1 MKTFELKP
9 LTLAMAMIAVPAFA
23 QESTSNDPSLE
34 EITVTG
40 SYAGSLAKA
49 LDTKRDSAGM
59 VDSILAEDIA
69 DFPDQNLAESLQRI
83 PGVTIDRDGGQG
95 REITVRGLNSTFTR
109 VQINGMQAQS
119 LSAGSNGVQTSRGF
133 DFNVFASELFNRLDV
148 YKSTSAELEEGSLGA
163 TVALRTA
170 RPFDYDPVTVVANVQ
185 GSYNDGSEEFT
196 PRTSALVSL
205 TNEEQTLG
213 ALFSVAFS
221 ERNVFGY
228 GADTGRWANDD
239 FASCT
244 ACDSEAEFDQVKSA
258 QHPRIPRYMN
268 RNYTEDRLGITSS
281 LQWQIADSTLLSF
294 DGLYSNL
301 DSERTEPNINPISL
315 ARTGDT
321 GNAETDIAAYT
332 IDGNNNLITA
342 TMDGVDTRAEN
353 FLADWTSEFAQ
364 YSLSLEHDF
373 SDDFR
378 MTILAGGSNS
388 QLDNRESTLVLE
400 HFSEDDPRRMID
412 YAESNDTVTYDYSN
426 MTSPEI
432 MFGFDTT
439 DPANWELSEIRDRLY
454 DAESS
459 ASTFRIDLDYMLND
473 AVTLRGGV
481 TQKSYGYDIT
491 GLRADT
497 SLSGAD
503 ERDGVADGEAC
514 GIGSTITSD
523 MGNVA
528 SPTGVP
534 YFKGDLAL
542 VDQAL
547 ASGCWPHS
555 VRPGDTREVEED
567 SLGVYAQLDFDTDLA
582 GRRLHGNVGVRSV
595 ETELTS
601 TGVTV
606 YDDANGVEQTENV
619 TVENDYR
626 DTLPSLNVAY
636 ELLDDVVIR
645 GSAAKVMSR
654 PNLGTLSPGGSV
666 GIFGQPKVSYGN
678 PFIEPF
684 RAKAYDLGAEWYFA
698 ENAVVSVAY
707 FVKDIDSLPIGQTD
721 YGVSWAEIGL
731 PDSLLGAEYENL
743 HNSNDF
749 EVSRT
754 VNGKEGGDLDGWE
767 LQYQQP
773 LTFLPG
779 PDWVRNFGI
788 IANLTKVSSEVTYN
802 AGEDDEFKG
811 PLSGQSDDSSNFTL
825 YWEDDAFSARISM
838 ANRGEYS
845 TRPQEFNQ
853 EDRRY
858 VDATTFV
865 DFSASYRVTD
875 NLKVNFEAINLTD
888 EPIFAYM
895 DPNAKRIINEISTG
909 SQYFVGAQYKF

>member
-1 MKTFELKP
+1 MKTFKLKP
-9 LTLAMAMIAVPAFA
+9 LALAVTVTAAPALA
-23 QESTSNDPSLE
+23 QAQDADLME
-34 EITVTG
+34 EVVVTG
-40 SYAGSLAKA
+40 SYAGSLAQA

-170 RPFDYDPVTVVANVQ
+170 RPFDYDPVTMVANVQ
-185 GSYNDGSEEFT
+185 GSYNDGSEEFS

-205 TNEEQTLG
+205 TNDDQTLG

-221 ERNVFGY
+221 ERNVYGY
-228 GADTGRWANDD
+228 GADTGRWEDDD

-244 ACDSEAEFDQVKSA
+244 ACDSEAEFDRVKSA
-258 QHPRIPRYMN
+258 WHPRIPRYMN
-268 RNYTEDRLGITSS
+268 RNYDEDRLGVTSS
-281 LQWQIADSTLLSF
+281 FQWQASDSTLVSF
-294 DGLYSNL
+294 DALYSNL

-321 GNAETDIAAYT
+321 GNAQTDVAAYS

-353 FLADWTSEFAQ
+353 FLADWGSEFSQ
-364 YSLSLEHDF
+364 YSLSLEHEFSEDF
-373 SDDFR
+373 HMNF
-378 MTILAGGSNS
+378 LAGGSS
-388 QLDNRESTLVLE
+388 SDLQNRESTLILE
-400 HFSEDDPRRMID
+400 HFSEDDPRRMIE
-412 YAESNDTVTYDYSN
+412 YAESNDSVSYDYTN

-432 MFGFDTT
+432 MFGFDTAN
-439 DPANWELSEIRDRLY
+439 PENWELSEIRDRRY

-459 ASTFRIDLDYMLND
+459 TSTFRIDLDYALND
-473 AVTLRGGV
+473 TLTLRGGV
-481 TQKSYGYDIT
+481 TQKSYGYEIA

-497 SLSGAD
+497 ALSDAD
-503 ERDGVADGEAC
+503 ERDGTVDGEAC
-514 GIGSTITSD
+514 GIGSNITSD
-523 MGNVA
+523 MGSVA
-528 SPTGVP
+528 SPTGLP

-542 VDQAL
+542 LDQSL
-547 ASGCWPHS
+547 ASGCWPHT
-555 VRPGDTREVEED
+555 VRAGDTREVEEE
-567 SLGVYAQLDFDTDLA
+567 SLGVYAQLDFDTDVA
-582 GRRLHGNVGVRSV
+582 GRRFRGNVGVRSV

-601 TGVTV
+601 TGLQ
-606 YDDANGVEQTENV
+606 NGEMEV

-626 DTLPSLNVAY
+626 DTLPSMNLVY
-636 ELLDDVVIR
+636 ELSDDVILR

-666 GIFGQPKVSYGN
+666 GIFGDPKVSYGN

-698 ENAVVSVAY
+698 ESAVVSVAY
-707 FVKDIDSLPIGQTD
+707 FVKDIESLPIGQTE
-721 YGVSWAEIGL
+721 VMSWAETGL
-731 PDSLLGAEYENL
+731 PDNLLGAQYDDLYNA
-743 HNSNDF
+743 DF
-749 EVSRT
+749 EVKRT
-754 VNGKEGGDLDGWE
+754 VNGEKGGELDGWE

-788 IANLTKVSSEVTYN
+788 LANLTKVNSEVTYN
-802 AGEDDEFKG
+802 AGEPDEFKG
-811 PLSGQSDDSSNFTL
+811 PLSGQSDDSSNLTL
-825 YWEDDAFSARISM
+825 YWENDAFSARISM

-845 TRPQEFNQ
+845 TRPQEFS
-853 EDRRY
+853 EEKRRY

-865 DFSASYRVTD
+865 DFSASYRVTES
-875 NLKVNFEAINLTD
+875 LKVNFEAINLTD
-888 EPIFAYM
+888 EPVFSYM
-895 DPNAKRIINEISTG
+895 DPNDKRMINEISTG

>member
-9 LTLAMAMIAVPAFA
+9 LTLAMAIVAVPAFA
-23 QESTSNDPSLE
+23 QEADTSGDASLE

-83 PGVTIDRDGGQG
+83 PGVAIDRDGGQG
-95 REITVRGLNSTFTR
+95 RGITVRGLNSTFTR

-119 LSAGSNGVQTSRGF
+119 LAAGSGGVQTSRGF

-196 PRTSALVSL
+196 PRTSALVSF

-228 GADTGRWANDD
+228 GADTGRWEDD
-239 FASCT
+239 NFGSCS
-244 ACDSEAEFDQVKSA
+244 ACGDDEAEFDRVKSA
-258 QHPRIPRYMN
+258 WHPRIPRYMN
-268 RNYTEDRLGITSS
+268 RNYTQDRLGVTSS

-301 DSERTEPNINPISL
+301 DSQRTEPNINPISL

-321 GNAETDIAAYT
+321 GNAETDVAAYT
-332 IDGNNNLITA
+332 IDRNNNLITA

-353 FLADWTSEFAQ
+353 FLADWGSEFAQ
-364 YSLSLEHDF
+364 YSLTLEHDF
-373 SDDFR
+373 SEDFHVKV
-378 MTILAGGSNS
+378 LAGGSDS

-400 HFSEDDPRRMID
+400 HFSENDPRRMID
-412 YAESNDTVTYDYSN
+412 YAESNDTVTYDYTN
-426 MTSPEI
+426 MTSPDI
-432 MFGFDTT
+432 AFGFDVT

-459 ASTFRIDLDYMLND
+459 TSTFRIDLDYALND
-473 AVTLRGGV
+473 MLTLRGGV
-481 TQKSYGYDIT
+481 TQKSYGYEIA

-503 ERDGVADGEAC
+503 ARDGVEDGEAC

-523 MGNVA
+523 MGSVA
-528 SPTGVP
+528 NPTGLP

-542 VDQAL
+542 VDAAL
-547 ASGCWPHS
+547 ASGCWPHA
-555 VRPGDTREVEED
+555 VRAGDTRDVEEE
-567 SLGVYAQLDFDTDLA
+567 SLGVYAQVDFDTDVA
-582 GRRLHGNVGVRSV
+582 GRRLHGNVGVRTV

-601 TGVTV
+601 TGLQ
-606 YDDANGVEQTENV
+606 NGAVEV

-626 DTLPSLNVAY
+626 DTLPSLNLAY
-636 ELLDDVVIR
+636 EVLDDVVVR

-654 PNLGTLSPGGSV
+654 PNLGTLNPGGSV
-666 GIFGQPKVSYGN
+666 GIFGDPTVSYGN

-707 FVKDIDSLPIGQTD
+707 FVKDIESLPISQTD
-721 YGVSWAEIGL
+721 ILSWAETGL
-731 PDSLLGAEYENL
+731 PDSLLGAQYDDLYNA
-743 HNSNDF
+743 DF
-749 EVSRT
+749 EVKRT
-754 VNGKEGGDLDGWE
+754 VNGEKGGELDGWE

-779 PDWVRNFGI
+779 PEWVRNFGV
-788 IANLTKVSSEVTYN
+788 IANLTKVSSEVTYRV
-802 AGEDDEFKG
+802 GQPDEFKG
-811 PLSGQSDDSSNFTL
+811 PLSGQSDDSSNLTL
-825 YWEDDAFSARISM
+825 YWENDDFSARLSV

-845 TRPQEFNQ
+845 TRPQEAS
-853 EDRRY
+853 EEKRRY
-858 VDATTFV
+858 VDATSFL
-865 DFSASYRVTD
+865 DFSASYRVND

-888 EPIFAYM
+888 EPVFEYM
-895 DPNAKRIINEISTG
+895 DGNAKRMITEISTG
-909 SQYFVGAQYKF
+909 AQYFVGAQYKF

>member
-9 LTLAMAMIAVPAFA
+9 LTLAMAMIAVPAMA
-23 QESTSNDPSLE
+23 QESNSTNGDASLE
-34 EITVTG
+34 EITVTA

-49 LDTKRDSAGM
+49 LDTKRDSSGM

-83 PGVTIDRDGGQG
+83 PGVAIDRDGGQG
-95 REITVRGLNSTFTR
+95 RGITVRGLNSTFTR

-119 LSAGSNGVQTSRGF
+119 LAAGSGGVQTSRGF

-148 YKSTSAELEEGSLGA
+148 YKTTSAELEEGSLGA

-170 RPFDYDPVTVVANVQ
+170 RPFDYDPLTVVANVQ

-196 PRTSALVSL
+196 PRTSALVSM
-205 TNEEQTLG
+205 TNEDQTLG
-213 ALFSVAFS
+213 ALFSVAVS
-221 ERNVFGY
+221 ERNVYGY
-228 GADTGRWANDD
+228 GADTGRWEDD
-239 FASCT
+239 NFASCT
-244 ACDSEAEFDQVKSA
+244 ACDSEAEFDRVKSA
-258 QHPRIPRYMN
+258 WHPRIPRYMN
-268 RNYTEDRLGITSS
+268 RNYTQDRLGVTSS

-294 DGLYSNL
+294 DGLYSNM
-301 DSERTEPNINPISL
+301 DSQRTEPNINPISL

-321 GNAETDIAAYT
+321 GNAQTDVAAYT
-332 IDGNNNLITA
+332 IDGNNNLISA

-353 FLADWTSEFAQ
+353 FLADWGSEFAQ

-373 SDDFR
+373 SEDFH
-378 MTILAGGSNS
+378 MEILAGGSNS

-400 HFSEDDPRRMID
+400 HFSETDPRRMID

-432 MFGFDTT
+432 MFGFDVTN
-439 DPANWELSEIRDRLY
+439 PANWELSEIRDRLF

-459 ASTFRIDLDYMLND
+459 TSTFRLDLDYALND
-473 AVTLRGGV
+473 ALTLRGGV
-481 TQKSYGYDIT
+481 TQKSYGYEIA

-503 ERDGVADGEAC
+503 GRDGVEDGEAC

-523 MGNVA
+523 MGSVD
-528 SPTGVP
+528 SPTGLP

-542 VDQAL
+542 VDAAL
-547 ASGCWPHS
+547 ASGCWPHA
-555 VRPGDTREVEED
+555 VRAGDTREVEEE
-567 SLGVYAQLDFDTDLA
+567 SLGVYAQVDFDTELFS
-582 GRRLHGNVGVRSV
+582 RRLRGNVGVRSV

-601 TGVTV
+601 TGLQNGTV
-606 YDDANGVEQTENV
+606 EV

-636 ELLDDVVIR
+636 ELTEDFIVR
-645 GSAAKVMSR
+645 GAAAEVMSR
-654 PNLGTLSPGGSV
+654 PNLGTLNPGGSV
-666 GIFGQPKVSYGN
+666 GIFGDPTVSYGN

-698 ENAVVSVAY
+698 ESAVVSVAY
-707 FVKDIDSLPIGQTD
+707 FQKDIESLPIGQTD
-721 YGVSWAEIGL
+721 VMSWAETGL
-731 PDSLLGAEYENL
+731 PDSLLGAQYDDLYNA
-743 HNSNDF
+743 DF
-749 EVSRT
+749 EVKRT
-754 VNGKEGGDLDGWE
+754 VNGKEGGELDGWE

-788 IANLTKVSSEVTYN
+788 LANLTKVNSEVTYK
-802 AGEDDEFKG
+802 AGEPDEFKG
-811 PLSGQSDDSSNFTL
+811 PLSGQSDDSSNLTL
-825 YWEDDAFSARISM
+825 YWENDVFSARISM

-845 TRPQEFNQ
+845 TRPQETD
-853 EDRRY
+853 EEKRRY
-858 VDATTFV
+858 VDATSFL
-865 DFSASYRVTD
+865 DFSASYRVND

-888 EPIFAYM
+888 EPVFEYM
-895 DPNAKRIINEISTG
+895 DGNAKRMINEISTG

>member
-1 MKTFELKP
+1 MYCKFMHKP
-9 LTLAMAMIAVPAFA
+9 LCVAITAAGIGLSAAPVFA
-23 QESTSNDPSLE
+23 QEGGEPLE
-34 EITVTG
+34 EVVVTG
-40 SYAGSLAKA
+40 SYAGSLAQA
-49 LDTKRDSAGM
+49 LDTKRNSDGM

-119 LSAGSNGVQTSRGF
+119 LSAGSNGVQTNRGF

-148 YKSTSAELEEGSLGA
+148 HKSTSAELEEGSLGA

-185 GSYNDGSEEFT
+185 GSYNDGSEEFS

-205 TNEEQTLG
+205 TNEDQTLG

-221 ERNVFGY
+221 ERNVFGE
-228 GADTGRWANDD
+228 GADTGRWEDD
-239 FASCT
+239 NFASCT
-244 ACDSEAEFDQVKSA
+244 ACDSEAEFDQVRSA
-258 QHPRIPRYMN
+258 WHPRIPRYMN
-268 RNYTEDRLGITSS
+268 RNYSEDRLGVTSS
-281 LQWQIADSTLLSF
+281 FQWQASDSTLVSV
-294 DGLYSNL
+294 DALYSNL
-301 DSERTEPNINPISL
+301 DSQRTEPNINPISL

-321 GNAETDIAAYT
+321 GNAETDVAAYT
-332 IDGNNNLITA
+332 IDGNNNLVTA

-353 FLADWTSEFAQ
+353 FLADWESEFAQ

-373 SDDFR
+373 SEDFHLKF
-378 MTILAGGSNS
+378 LAGGSTS
-388 QLDNRESTLVLE
+388 DLQNRESTLILE
-400 HFSEDDPRRMID
+400 HFSETDPRRMID
-412 YAESNDTVTYDYSN
+412 YAESNDTVTYDYTN
-426 MTSPEI
+426 MTSPQI

-439 DPANWELSEIRDRLY
+439 NPENWELSEIRDRLQ

-459 ASTFRIDLDYMLND
+459 TSTFRLDLDYAFNETL
-473 AVTLRGGV
+473 TLRGGV
-481 TQKSYGYDIT
+481 TQKSYGYEIAGVQADT
-491 GLRADT
+491 GLSD
-497 SLSGAD
+497 AD
-503 ERDGVADGEAC
+503 ERDGTVDGEAC
-514 GIGSTITSD
+514 GVGSNVTSD
-523 MGNVA
+523 MGSVV
-528 SPTGVP
+528 SPTGLP

-542 VDQAL
+542 IDIAL
-547 ASGCWPHS
+547 ASGCWPHT
-555 VRPGDTREVEED
+555 VRAGDTREVEEK
-567 SLGVYAQLDFDTDLA
+567 SLGVYAQLDFDTDIA
-582 GRRLHGNVGVRSV
+582 GRRFRGNLGVRSV

-601 TGVTV
+601 TGLQ
-606 YDDANGVEQTENV
+606 NGEVEV

-626 DTLPSLNVAY
+626 DTLPSMNLVY
-636 ELLDDVVIR
+636 ELNEDVILR

-666 GIFGQPKVSYGN
+666 GTFGDPRVSYGN

-698 ENAVVSVAY
+698 ENAVVSFAY
-707 FVKDIDSLPIGQTD
+707 FVKDIESMPVNRSDQLFWD
-721 YGVSWAEIGL
+721 EIGL
-731 PDSLLGAEYENL
+731 PDSLLGAQYDDLYNQQ
-743 HNSNDF
+743 F

-754 VNGKEGGDLDGWE
+754 VNGKGGELDGWE

-779 PDWVRNFGI
+779 PEWVRNFGV
-788 IANLTKVSSEVTYN
+788 IANLTKVSSEVTYRE
-802 AGEDDEFKG
+802 GTPDEFKG
-811 PLSGQSDDSSNFTL
+811 PLSGQSDDSSNLTL
-825 YWEDDAFSARISM
+825 YWENDAFSARISM

-845 TRPQEFNQ
+845 TRPQEVS
-853 EDRRY
+853 EEKRRY
-858 VDATTFV
+858 VDAASFL

-888 EPIFAYM
+888 EPVFSYM
-895 DPNAKRIINEISTG
+895 DGNAKRIINEISTG
-909 SQYFVGAQYKF
+909 AQYFVGAQYKF

>member
-1 MKTFELKP
+1 MYRKFMQKP
-9 LTLAMAMIAVPAFA
+9 LCLGIAAAGMTLGSVSSIA
-23 QESTSNDPSLE
+23 QESSEAIE

-49 LDTKRDSAGM
+49 LDTKRNSTTM

-95 REITVRGLNSTFTR
+95 RGITVRGLNSTFTR

-119 LSAGSNGVQTSRGF
+119 LSAGSNGVQTNRGF

-185 GSYNDGSEEFT
+185 GSYNDGSEEFS

-221 ERNVFGY
+221 ERNVFGE
-228 GADTGRWANDD
+228 GADTGRWEDD
-239 FASCT
+239 NFASCT
-244 ACDSEAEFDQVKSA
+244 ACDSEAEFDQVRSA
-258 QHPRIPRYMN
+258 WHPRIPRYMN
-268 RNYTEDRLGITSS
+268 RNYGEDRLGVTSS
-281 LQWQIADSTLLSF
+281 FQWQVSDSTLVSV
-294 DGLYSNL
+294 DALYSNL
-301 DSERTEPNINPISL
+301 DSKRTEPNINPISL

-321 GNAETDIAAYT
+321 GNAQTDVAAYT

-353 FLADWTSEFAQ
+353 FLADWESEFAQ

-373 SDDFR
+373 SEDFHLKF
-378 MTILAGGSNS
+378 LAGESTS
-388 QLDNRESTLVLE
+388 DLQNRESTLILE
-400 HFSEDDPRRMID
+400 HFSETDPRRMIE
-412 YAESNDTVTYDYSN
+412 YAESNDTVTYDYTN

-439 DPANWELSEIRDRLY
+439 NPENWELSEIRDRMQ

-459 ASTFRIDLDYMLND
+459 TSTYRLDLDYAFND
-473 AVTLRGGV
+473 ALTLRGGV
-481 TQKSYGYDIT
+481 TKKSYGYEIAGVQAD
-491 GLRADT
+491 RA
-497 SLSGAD
+497 LSDAD
-503 ERDGVADGEAC
+503 ERDGTVDGEAC
-514 GIGSTITSD
+514 GIGSNVTSD
-523 MGNVA
+523 MGSVV
-528 SPTGVP
+528 SPTGLP

-542 VDQAL
+542 IDVAL
-547 ASGCWPHS
+547 ASGCWPHR
-555 VRPGDTREVEED
+555 VRAGDTREVEEK
-567 SLGVYAQLDFDTDLA
+567 SLGVYAQLDFDTDIA
-582 GRRLHGNVGVRSV
+582 GRRFRGNLGARSV

-601 TGVTV
+601 TGLQ
-606 YDDANGVEQTENV
+606 NGEVEV

-626 DTLPSLNVAY
+626 DTLWSMNLVY
-636 ELLDDVVIR
+636 ELSDDVILR

-666 GIFGQPKVSYGN
+666 GTFGDPRVSYGN

-698 ENAVVSVAY
+698 EDAVVSVAY
-707 FVKDIDSLPIGQTD
+707 FVKDIESLPISQTT
-721 YGVSWAEIGL
+721 VMSWAETGL
-731 PDSLLGAEYENL
+731 PDSLLGAQYDDLYNA
-743 HNSNDF
+743 DF
-749 EVSRT
+749 EVRRT
-754 VNGKEGGDLDGWE
+754 VNGDKGGELDGWE

-779 PDWVRNFGI
+779 PDWVRKFGVL
-788 IANLTKVSSEVTYN
+788 ANLTKVNSEVTYK
-802 AGEDDEFKG
+802 AGEPDEFKG
-811 PLSGQSDDSSNFTL
+811 PLRGQSDDSSNLTL
-825 YWEDDAFSARISM
+825 YWENDAFSARISM

-845 TRPQEFNQ
+845 DRPQEVS
-853 EDRRY
+853 EEKRRY
-858 VDATTFV
+858 VDETTFI
-865 DFSASYRVTD
+865 DFSASYRVTE

-888 EPIFAYM
+888 EPVFSYM
-895 DPNAKRIINEISTG
+895 DGNAKRIINEISTG
-909 SQYFVGAQYKF
+909 AQYFVGAQYKF

>member
-23 QESTSNDPSLE
+23 QEANNSGDATLE

-83 PGVTIDRDGGQG
+83 PGVAIDRDGGQG
-95 REITVRGLNSTFTR
+95 RGITVRGLNSTFTR

-119 LSAGSNGVQTSRGF
+119 LAAGSGGVQTSRGF

-170 RPFDYDPVTVVANVQ
+170 RPFDYDPFTAVANVQ

-196 PRTSALVSL
+196 PRTSGLLSV
-205 TNEEQTLG
+205 TNEDQTLG
-213 ALFSVAFS
+213 ALVSVALS

-228 GADTGRWANDD
+228 GADTGRWEDD
-239 FASCT
+239 NFASCS

-258 QHPRIPRYMN
+258 WHPRIPRYMN
-268 RNYTEDRLGITSS
+268 RNYTQDRLGVTTAV
-281 LQWQIADSTLLSF
+281 QWQIADSTLLSF

-301 DSERTEPNINPISL
+301 DSQRTEPNINPISL

-321 GNAETDIAAYT
+321 GNAETDVAAYT
-332 IDGNNNLITA
+332 IDGNNNLISA

-353 FLADWTSEFAQ
+353 FLADWSSEFAQ
-364 YSLSLEHDF
+364 YSLTLEHEFSEDF
-373 SDDFR
+373 H
-378 MTILAGGSNS
+378 MQILAGGSDS

-400 HFSEDDPRRMID
+400 HFSADDPRRMID
-412 YAESNDTVTYDYSN
+412 YAESNDTVTYDYTN

-432 MFGFDTT
+432 MFGFDVTN
-439 DPANWELSEIRDRLY
+439 PANWELSEIRDRLF

-459 ASTFRIDLDYMLND
+459 TSTFRIDLDYALND
-473 AVTLRGGV
+473 ALTLRGGV
-481 TQKSYGYDIT
+481 TQKSYGYEIA
-491 GLRADT
+491 GVRADNA
-497 SLSGAD
+497 LSSA
-503 ERDGVADGEAC
+503 DGVDGTEDGEAC

-523 MGNVA
+523 MGSVD
-528 SPTGVP
+528 SPTGLP
-534 YFKGDLAL
+534 YFKGDLSL
-542 VDQAL
+542 VDAAL
-547 ASGCWPHS
+547 ASGCWPHA
-555 VRPGDTREVEED
+555 VRAGDTRDVEEE
-567 SLGVYAQLDFDTDLA
+567 SLGVYAQLDFDTDVA
-582 GRRLHGNVGVRSV
+582 GRRLHGNVGVRTV

-601 TGVTV
+601 TGLQNGTV
-606 YDDANGVEQTENV
+606 EV

-626 DTLPSLNVAY
+626 DTLPSFNVAY
-636 ELLDDVVIR
+636 EVLDDVVVR

-654 PNLGTLSPGGSV
+654 PNLGTLNPGGSV
-666 GIFGQPKVSYGN
+666 GIFGDPTVSYGN

-698 ENAVVSVAY
+698 ESAVVSVAY
-707 FVKDIDSLPIGQTD
+707 FVKDIESLPISQTD
-721 YGVSWAEIGL
+721 ILSWAETGL
-731 PDSLLGAEYENL
+731 PDSLLGAQYDDLYNA
-743 HNSNDF
+743 DF
-749 EVSRT
+749 EVRRT
-754 VNGKEGGDLDGWE
+754 VNGEKGGELDGWE

-779 PDWVRNFGI
+779 PEWVRNFGV
-788 IANLTKVSSEVTYN
+788 IANLTKVNSEVTYK
-802 AGEDDEFKG
+802 AGEPDEFKG
-811 PLSGQSDDSSNFTL
+811 PLSGQSDDSSNLTL
-825 YWEDDAFSARISM
+825 YWENDAFSARISM

-845 TRPQEFNQ
+845 TRPQETD
-853 EDRRY
+853 EEKRRY
-858 VDATTFV
+858 VDATSFL
-865 DFSASYRVTD
+865 DFSASYKVND

-888 EPIFAYM
+888 EPVFEYM
-895 DPNAKRIINEISTG
+895 DGNAKRMITEISTG
-909 SQYFVGAQYKF
+909 AQYFVGAQYKF